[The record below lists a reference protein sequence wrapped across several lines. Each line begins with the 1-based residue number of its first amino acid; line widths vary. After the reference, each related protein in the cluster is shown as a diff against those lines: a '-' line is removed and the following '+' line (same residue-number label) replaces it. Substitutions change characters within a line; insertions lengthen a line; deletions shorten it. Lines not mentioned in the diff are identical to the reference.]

1 MKKNNLSN
9 LYNYEF
15 VNCAYEKFGS
25 MIEQVEKE
33 IQTSNLWI
41 QCFNCQNKK
50 LNFY

>member
-15 VNCAYEKFGS
+15 VNSAYEKFGS

-33 IQTSNLWI
+33 I
-41 QCFNCQNKK
+41 
-50 LNFY
+50 